1 MPAEHVM
8 TETFICRKCGQIGP
22 HELNKKGKLS
32 TEIIL
37 WLLFI
42 LPGLIYSIWRRTGRY
57 FACRACGTHHIVPL
71 DSALGREVLKGK
83 GPSPAELVDDL

>member
-1 MPAEHVM
+1 MPAEHNM

-71 DSALGREVLKGK
+71 DSELGREVLKGK

>member
-1 MPAEHVM
+1 M

-42 LPGLIYSIWRRTGRY
+42 LPGLIYSVWRRTGRY

-71 DSALGREVLKGK
+71 DSELGREVLKGK